1 MKTNHPVIRTLSIA
15 SAILFTTFPLRHAA
29 AEPQNRAAATFDM
42 PLLEFGDGRLE
53 GVLAKRE
60 YSFRLPEHIRQE
72 PGSEMILSY
81 RASPLLLDVS
91 TFTVSLNDRQ
101 IASARLGR
109 PEGGVEKQTAGTLSV
124 PIPEGVLQ
132 PGWNRLVVRCLLQ
145 TTQILCRDVDNPAAW
160 LEFDPS
166 TSIRVAYSNQPLFAE
181 LARFP
186 ESIAEPV
193 LMNLPEF
200 RSLDKKNKP
209 APVVS
214 LLLPE
219 ESGDPELRSFLIAAT
234 RLGQTVYTPP
244 EAVTV
249 GDIGEFAEV
258 CERRNGVL
266 IGLHDQLADQ
276 PLPGHIKKAL
286 AELQP
291 GEGFLAELIY
301 GPPDSVQRRWIV
313 LSGADPAGLEKAAL
327 TLGSSVALRS
337 VPSNP
342 WIIAK
347 APEISPIVEKMSQP
361 AVGPVKLSSLENGE
375 ILLRGIFRNSTSR
388 QIAFPPGFETSNA
401 GFVEFDLSHA
411 DNLDKTSAFE
421 ARLNDMVLGSVALT
435 PSNSGAVKQR
445 FAIPAGIAGR
455 DPSLLTV
462 SSYLDI
468 GSVDC
473 AHRNEERAWL
483 NLSGDSVVDLR
494 TVPLKIN
501 DLSRLNL
508 LCLRDAFLRRTA
520 LLVPESPDFNR
531 NELLKV
537 IGLHLGSRLPDMPV
551 LWPQIA
557 TYGPGSPPELERIQN
572 RSGLV
577 LGSAFQWPEAFGEK
591 SRLVIEG
598 GGTHGDQIILRG
610 EKVPMTDFDSSLS
623 FVQLVASPWSSG
635 EFFAAI
641 GGLENYAGPATVNL
655 LTNPAIYERLRG
667 TVSALDTDKRLFT
680 YDVRT
685 IQEVSLSDQM
695 RFAFSPEH
703 RQEDIEGAEIQK
715 TEAGMAATTANIGIA
730 AGALILLASLF
741 VIQRL
746 VVRHRRRNHVIEEG
760 DEL

>member
-1 MKTNHPVIRTLSIA
+1 MKTNHPVIRSLSIA
-15 SAILFTTFPLRHAA
+15 SAILISTLPLPHAGAESQPREKTTFDL
-29 AEPQNRAAATFDM
+29 
-42 PLLEFGDGRLE
+42 PLLAFGDGRLE

-60 YSFRLPEHIRQE
+60 YAFRLPEHIRQE
-72 PGSEMILSY
+72 PGSEMVLNF

-91 TFTVSLNDRQ
+91 TFTLSLNERQ
-101 IASARLGR
+101 IASARLGH
-109 PEGGVEKQTAGTLSV
+109 PENEKSTQSEETITV

-145 TTQILCRDVDNPAAW
+145 TTQTLCRDVDNPAAW
-160 LEFDPS
+160 LEFDPGS
-166 TSIRVAYSNQPLFAE
+166 CVRVAYTNQPLFAE
-181 LARFP
+181 IQRFP
-186 ESIAEPV
+186 ESITEPV
-193 LMNLPEF
+193 LMHLSDFRLP
-200 RSLDKKNKP
+200 DKKSKP

-219 ESGDPELRSFLIAAT
+219 ESGDPELRSFLIAAS

-244 EAVTV
+244 EAVAV
-249 GDIGEFAEV
+249 GDLGEFGEIR
-258 CERRNGVL
+258 ERCNGVL
-266 IGLHDQLADQ
+266 IGLHDQLASQ

-286 AELQP
+286 SELMP

-301 GPPDSVQRRWIV
+301 GSPESAQHRWIV
-313 LSGADPAGLEKAAL
+313 LSGADSAGLEKAAL

-342 WIIAK
+342 WIIDK
-347 APEISPIVEKMSQP
+347 PPEISPIVEKMSQP
-361 AVGPVKLSSLENGE
+361 AVGPLKLSSLEDGE

-388 QIAFPPGFETSNA
+388 QIAFPPGFETSQA
-401 GFVEFDLSHA
+401 GYVEFDFSHA
-411 DNLDKTSAFE
+411 GNLDKTSAFE
-421 ARLNDMVLGSVALT
+421 TRLNDTVLGSVALM
-435 PSNSGAVKQR
+435 PSNSGPVKHR

-455 DPSLLTV
+455 DPSLLSV

-483 NLSGDSVVDLR
+483 NISGDSTVDIR

-531 NELLKV
+531 NELLK
-537 IGLHLGSRLPDMPV
+537 IIALHLGSRLPHMPV
-551 LWPQIA
+551 LWPEIA
-557 TYGPGSPPELERIQN
+557 TYGPDSPPEMERVKN

-577 LGSAFQWPEAFGEK
+577 LGSAFQWQEAFRGK
-591 SRLVIEG
+591 SRLIIEG

-610 EKVPMTDFDSSLS
+610 ENVAITDFDSSLS
-623 FVQLVASPWSSG
+623 IVQLVPSPWSPD
-635 EFFAAI
+635 EYFAAI
-641 GGLENYAGPATVNL
+641 GGLQNYGGETTVEL
-655 LTNPAIYERLRG
+655 LTNRGIYERLRG
-667 TVSALDTDKRLFT
+667 TVSALDADLQLVT

-685 IQEVSLSDQM
+685 VQEVSLSDQL
-695 RFAFSPEH
+695 RFAFSPD
-703 RQEDIEGAEIQK
+703 RKGEDIEGEEIKK
-715 TEAGMAATTANIGIA
+715 TEAGMVAATINIGIG
-730 AGALILLASLF
+730 AGALLLLGGLF
-741 VIQRL
+741 LIQRF
-746 VVRHRRRNHVIEEG
+746 VVRRRRQNHVHEEG